1 MSLRPKILYPLFSS
15 LNNIPGIGPRTTK
28 LIEKITAPNLFGLC
42 KHLPTNL
49 LTRKRIIKFTA
60 TTHFFRAVNLILVIF
75 HSVFIAHL
83 EVANIALKFIAP
95 TQVFLG
101 RFDVLEQMPAFST

>member
-49 LTRKRIIKFTA
+49 LTRKRIIKLSFA
-60 TTHFFRAVNLILVIF
+60 
-75 HSVFIAHL
+75 
-83 EVANIALKFIAP
+83 EKDKFII
-95 TQVFLG
+95 
-101 RFDVLEQMPAFST
+101 FSTVRNMMSINMGFDFICYNSCKERNDESFCRKQCTLE